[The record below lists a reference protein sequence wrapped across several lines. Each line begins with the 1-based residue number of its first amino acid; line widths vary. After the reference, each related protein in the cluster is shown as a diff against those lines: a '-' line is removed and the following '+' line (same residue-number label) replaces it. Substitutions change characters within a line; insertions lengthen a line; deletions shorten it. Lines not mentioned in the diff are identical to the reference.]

1 MDFLSGRK
9 QRVKLKYDC
18 FSESELVPAGVPQG
32 TKLGPWL
39 FLIMI
44 NDLKLQNEMWKF
56 VDDTTVSEVIGK
68 DQTSNLQNQMDIL
81 ANSISSDKF
90 QLNESKCKE
99 MRICFGSNINDFQ
112 PITINN
118 ITLEIVQNAKVLG
131 LHIANNFKWNIH
143 VNEVIK
149 KCRKRLYHLTQL
161 KRANIGLKELLQ
173 FYKSCIR
180 PVLEYA
186 CPVFHNSLTLYLS
199 NDLESVQKRAL
210 KIILPHHNYEN
221 ALKFTNLQRLSERRN
236 DLTTKLFQKIVA
248 DPSHRLHGHL
258 PPRLEHLNMELRTQ
272 HLFNIN
278 FNTKRFRNS
287 FITYNSLKM

>member
-1 MDFLSGRK
+1 M
-9 QRVKLKYDC
+9 
-18 FSESELVPAGVPQG
+18 
-32 TKLGPWL
+32 
-39 FLIMI
+39 
-44 NDLKLQNEMWKF
+44 
-56 VDDTTVSEVIGK
+56 
-68 DQTSNLQNQMDIL
+68 NQ
-81 ANSISSDKF
+81 SV
-90 QLNESKCKE
+90 KE

-118 ITLEIVQNAKVLG
+118 ITLEIVQ
-131 LHIANNFKWNIH
+131 
-143 VNEVIK
+143 NEVIK

-186 CPVFHNSLTLYLS
+186 CPVFHNGLTSYLS
-199 NDLESVQKRAL
+199 NNLQSVQQRAL
-210 KIILPHHNYEN
+210 KIILPHHHYEN
-221 ALKFTNLQRLSERRN
+221 ALKFTNLQRLSEKRN

-248 DPSHRLHGHL
+248 DPSHRLHGHP
-258 PPRLEHLNMELRTQ
+258 PPRFEHLDMELRTQ